1 MLTIA
6 ALLHGSVAV
15 QGPAAIFSAEGAVQ
29 ISTGT
34 TCPVAA
40 CHLCNQCRTRPNREY
55 SYHVTCIRPKQ
66 IPCTKIKWCAD
77 FAEKMINQCYQEKL
91 QQRGLRNGKWLK
103 ISNVAPACITQG
115 LCRSSRTTHCPT
127 WRRAAKCHVFAAQ
140 ARARATAKGLLQGPG
155 RVPGQGMLD
164 TPVSQVHRASG
175 NNDVHESEAL
185 IGRAHAATTVES
197 DLDTSV
203 QGKCGA

>member
-6 ALLHGSVAV
+6 ALLQGSDAV
-15 QGPAAIFSAEGAVQ
+15 QVQGLAASFSAEGEVQ
-29 ISTGT
+29 ISTG

-40 CHLCNQCRTRPNREY
+40 CHICNRCRSRPNREWVY
-55 SYHVTCIRPKQ
+55 KVTCIHPKK

-77 FAEKMINQCYQEKL
+77 FAEVMINQCYQEQL
-91 QQRGLRNGKWLK
+91 VQRRLPKAMA
-103 ISNVAPACITQG
+103 NVAPACITQG
-115 LCRSSRTTHCPT
+115 LCRSSRTTHCKA
-127 WRRAAKCHVFAAQ
+127 WRKAAKCHVFAAQ